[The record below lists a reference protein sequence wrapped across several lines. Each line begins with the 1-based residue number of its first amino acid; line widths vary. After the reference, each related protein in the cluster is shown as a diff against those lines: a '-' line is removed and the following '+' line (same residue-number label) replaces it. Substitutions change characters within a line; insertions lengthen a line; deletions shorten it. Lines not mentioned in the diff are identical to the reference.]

1 MANLRQQAAWHNA
14 FTKGS
19 KQVQKNLAKIHA
31 NNPEFQDFVKK
42 HGFGGNLSAKQA
54 SKQKKTSVATVAPVT
69 EPKPEQ
75 KDPNARMAHI
85 KQAAEKAK
93 LRKMAASNR
102 AAFGGELG
110 GGYIIPGGSFRRYSE
125 SIEESHGHDC
135 KPKPC
140 VDKSKT
146 TTDRV
151 VAKRAKEIL
160 KGLGAWTFGD
170 FNSEYDKF
178 AAESKENRM
187 RVMSPDSAV
196 LPCRC
201 CLTVTPKKKFVS
213 KMVKSI
219 KKAFMTGK
227 KTKLV
232 ERVGK
237 EEWDEKNPPFD
248 ADPPKKNKGITVG
261 KRPEGMSRARHLARQ
276 ALQDIYPTNRKIL
289 KKMNWEETEIDE
301 ASVKQGQ
308 KTASKEWAKHLR
320 KQGKKEFWK
329 KERKEGKKPLSEGGI
344 KVGTFIGNGN
354 NKTAK
359 VFKHKKY
366 DEYTVKHYH
375 NGKQRKSYDTV
386 VKHDAMNTAREWVGQ
401 SHVYEEANMS
411 KSREEMINELKKS
424 TLASYVKR
432 ASRDMRT
439 TNNLA
444 RDFKDSASDYVGV
457 MNKHHPNVYD
467 PNDPKG
473 VNKSSQKYKNAE
485 KDYNANASLGRYY
498 DKKTKQRMSG
508 ISRAADKLAK
518 EEVEPV
524 NELHTNTLKSYAHKA
539 IDDIRKQTIRKRNA
553 DLVFNP
559 DRMPAG
565 EIEAMNADAAYNKAA
580 KTYDKRRAGVKVV
593 AKKLAAR
600 GALPGDPITEV
611 SKDTAV
617 AAYVGREVKQN
628 QIGTDKGSG
637 SPEATANAAKAGKLY
652 GMIKKKFGD
661 KGVISARAE
670 TARLYRKEEYDS
682 IAEMAKAMYREN
694 TRPVVQEAP
703 EVEAPVV
710 VEEAPVAQQTA
721 AQTYLN
727 IRTNLARNAKS
738 K

>member
-1 MANLRQQAAWHNA
+1 MSNLRQQAAWHSA

-31 NNPEFQDFVKK
+31 NNPEFQNFVKQ

-54 SKQKKTSVATVAPVT
+54 SKQKKSSVVSVPPVT
-69 EPKPEQ
+69 KNKPEQ
-75 KDPNARMAHI
+75 QDPNQRMELI
-85 KQAAEKAK
+85 KKAAEKSR
-93 LRKMAASNR
+93 LRKLAASNR

-110 GGYIIPGGSFRRYSE
+110 GGFIVPGGSFRRYSE
-125 SIEESHGHDC
+125 GVDESHGHDC
-135 KPKPC
+135 EPKPC

-146 TTDRV
+146 TTDKV
-151 VAKRAKEIL
+151 IAKRTKEIL
-160 KGLGAWTFGD
+160 RGRGKWTFGD

-178 AAESKENRM
+178 ATDESKENRM

-196 LPCRC
+196 LPGKC
-201 CLTVTPKKKFVS
+201 CLTITPKKKIIS
-213 KMVKSI
+213 KMVKSL
-219 KKAFMTGK
+219 KKAFMGK

-237 EEWDEKNPPFD
+237 DDWDDNDPPFD
-248 ADPPKKNKGITVG
+248 PDPPKKNKGITVG

-301 ASVKQGQ
+301 ASVKKGQ

-354 NKTAK
+354 NKSAK
-359 VFKHKKY
+359 VYKHRKW
-366 DEYTVKHYH
+366 DEYTVKHFQ
-375 NGKQRKSYDTV
+375 NGKHEKSYDTV

-432 ASRDMRT
+432 ASRDVRT
-439 TNNLA
+439 ITHFETDDETEAHAHLKIANDN
-444 RDFKDSASDYVGV
+444 
-457 MNKHHPNVYD
+457 HPNVMDIPAHKKSPY
-467 PNDPKG
+467 KQKKAEAAY
-473 VNKSSQKYKNAE
+473 NK
-485 KDYNANASLGRYY
+485 YNAMAMDWR
-498 DKKTKQRMSG
+498 QRGKRRLAG
-508 ISRAADKLAK
+508 ISKAADKLAK

-524 NELHTNTLKSYAHKA
+524 NELHTDTLKSYAHKA
-539 IDDIRKQTIRKRNA
+539 IGDMKKQVIRKRNA
-553 DLVFNP
+553 NLVFNP
-559 DRMPAG
+559 DRMPDG

-580 KTYDKRRAGVKVV
+580 KTYDKRRAGVRVV
-593 AKKLAAR
+593 AKKLGAR
-600 GALPGDPITEV
+600 GALPTQESVEQIDEI
-611 SKDTAV
+611 SKDKAV
-617 AAYVGREVKQN
+617 ATYVGRTVKQ
-628 QIGTDKGSG
+628 DKIYKEKGVF
-637 SPEATANAAKAGKLY
+637 SPEAEKNADKAKNLY
-652 GMIKKKFGD
+652 GRIKKKFGD

-670 TARLYRKEEYDS
+670 VARMMRGEET
-682 IAEMAKAMYREN
+682 IADMAKAMYREK
-694 TRPVVQEAP
+694 TRPVIQEAP
-703 EVEAPVV
+703 EVQAPVVEAPV
-710 VEEAPVAQQTA
+710 EQQTA

-727 IRTNLARNAKS
+727 IRTNLANNAKS